1 VRLFVAVEI
10 GDTLAAR
17 AADVSHELQRRAS
30 DAAPRAKVTWVPSD
44 RLHLTIRFIGEVDE
58 QTGAAVCEALRPPLA
73 IDSFDLAFGGAGA
86 FPKGGSPRVLWIGVT
101 AGGDA
106 LLAIEREVAS
116 RLRPLGIEDEGR
128 AYSPHLTLARVREPA
143 GLRTARLLE
152 GLTDREIGT
161 VRVSAITLF
170 QSKLS
175 PKGPTYRPLLRTRLG

>member
-1 VRLFVAVEI
+1 M
-10 GDTLAAR
+10 
-17 AADVSHELQRRAS
+17 
-30 DAAPRAKVTWVPSD
+30 
-44 RLHLTIRFIGEVDE
+44 
-58 QTGAAVCEALRPPLA
+58 
-73 IDSFDLAFGGAGA
+73 
-86 FPKGGSPRVLWIGVT
+86 T
-101 AGGDA
+101 AGGDT
-106 LLAIEREVAS
+106 LLAIEREVTS

-128 AYSPHLTLARVREPA
+128 AYSPPLTLARVREPA